1 MAKMYTNKSFIKD
14 KITHTKEKYG
24 SQNIGQITIHYTHI
38 WDLQNLINLFFHK
51 KLTLDMHIK

>member
-24 SQNIGQITIHYTHI
+24 SQNIGRITIHLTNI
-38 WDLQNLINLFFHK
+38 WDLQNLINLFFH
-51 KLTLDMHIK
+51 